1 MLRWIRMAQKQT
13 VSIPASL
20 ITELEAWGQMTTK
33 LFGRLRREAGLQAV
47 DLPDDQAWFWTKEH
61 QAKEELV
68 NEQLERGEYK
78 EFNNVDDL
86 INDLR
91 APL

>member
-1 MLRWIRMAQKQT
+1 MAQKQT

-20 ITELEAWGQMTTK
+20 IPELEAWGQMTAK
-33 LFGRLRREAGLQAV
+33 LFGRLRREANLQAV

-61 QAKEELV
+61 QAKEQMV
-68 NEQLERGEYK
+68 DEQLRQGEYK

-91 APL
+91 SSL

>member
-1 MLRWIRMAQKQT
+1 MAQKQT

-20 ITELEAWGQMTTK
+20 IPELEAWGQMTAK
-33 LFGRLRREAGLQAV
+33 LFGRLRREANLQAV

-61 QAKEELV
+61 QAKEQEV
-68 NEQLERGEYK
+68 DEEMRRGEYQ
-78 EFNNVDDL
+78 EFSTVDDL

-91 APL
+91 SSV

>member
-1 MLRWIRMAQKQT
+1 MGQKQT

-20 ITELEAWGQMTTK
+20 IPELEAWGHMTAK
-33 LFGRLRREAGLQAV
+33 LFGRLRREANLQAV

-61 QAKEELV
+61 QAKEQQVDEELK
-68 NEQLERGEYK
+68 RGEYQ
-78 EFNNVDDL
+78 EFSTVDDL

-91 APL
+91 SSV

>member
-1 MLRWIRMAQKQT
+1 MAQKQT

-20 ITELEAWGQMTTK
+20 IPELEAWGQMTAK
-33 LFGRLRREAGLQAV
+33 LFGRLRREANLQAV

-61 QAKEELV
+61 QAKEQLV
-68 NEQLERGEYK
+68 DKQLKQGQYK
-78 EFNNVDDL
+78 EFTNADEL

-91 APL
+91 ASA

>member
-1 MLRWIRMAQKQT
+1 MAQKQT

-20 ITELEAWGQMTTK
+20 IPELEAWGQMTAK
-33 LFGRLRREAGLQAV
+33 LFGRLRREAKLQAV

-61 QAKEELV
+61 QAKEREVDEELK
-68 NEQLERGEYK
+68 RGEYQD
-78 EFNNVDDL
+78 FSTVDDL

-91 APL
+91 SSV

>member
-1 MLRWIRMAQKQT
+1 MAQKQT

-20 ITELEAWGQMTTK
+20 IPELEAWGQMTAK
-33 LFGRLRREAGLQAV
+33 LFGRLRREANLQAV

-61 QAKEELV
+61 QAKEQQVDEELK
-68 NEQLERGEYK
+68 RGEHQ
-78 EFNNVDDL
+78 EFSSVDDL

-91 APL
+91 SAV

>member
-1 MLRWIRMAQKQT
+1 MAQKQT

-20 ITELEAWGQMTTK
+20 IPELEAWGQMTAK
-33 LFGRLRREAGLQAV
+33 LFGRLRREANLKAV

-61 QAKEELV
+61 QAKEQQVDE
-68 NEQLERGEYK
+68 EMKRGEYQD
-78 EFNNVDDL
+78 FSTVDDL

-91 APL
+91 SSV